1 MYVHAECSYEAAQV
15 RTLVFLS
22 SAFFANYNHYLYA
35 LKGVLV

>member
-22 SAFFANYNHYLYA
+22 SAFLQTTTVTFMRLE
-35 LKGVLV
+35 GS